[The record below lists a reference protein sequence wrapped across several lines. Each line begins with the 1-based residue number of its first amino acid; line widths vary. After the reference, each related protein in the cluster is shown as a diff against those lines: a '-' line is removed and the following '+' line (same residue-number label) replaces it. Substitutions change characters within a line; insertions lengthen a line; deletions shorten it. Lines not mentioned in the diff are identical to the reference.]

1 MGKLQSNLDF
11 RFMPLVIRF
20 RDMRLPRNE
29 ILKEEGIQTGFRIL
43 DFGCGPGSYVPAVS
57 EMVGPSGKVY
67 ALDIHPLAVES
78 VQRLVSKRGITN
90 VETILSDCRTR
101 LPDDSIDVVL
111 LYDIYHDLAEP
122 EGVLNEL
129 HRVLKP
135 DGTLSF
141 NDHHMK
147 DEEITAKI
155 GAGSLFRLAGKGR
168 MTYKFSKLK
177 SL

>member
-11 RFMPLVIRF
+11 GLMSLVIRA
-20 RDMRLPRNE
+20 RDLRLPRRE
-29 ILKEEGIQTGFRIL
+29 ILKEIGIQTGFRVL

-90 VETILSDCRTR
+90 VETILSNCRTR

-135 DGTLSF
+135 DGMLSF
-141 NDHHMK
+141 NDHQMK
-147 DEEITAKI
+147 DEEVMARI
-155 GAGSLFRLAGKGR
+155 GAGILFRLASKGR
-168 MTYKFSKLK
+168 MTYTLRRM
-177 SL
+177 